1 MNFLSYFDQILN
13 PLLNFWNIKE
23 HDIDWNRK
31 FNRSTEDTSL

>member
-23 HDIDWNRK
+23 HANDWNRK